1 MKVRKIDIIVVSVI
15 VGLIALFILAL
26 WINLRIYVDESKLK
40 ITDDIS
46 TSDSTLLQNEFGISL
61 PRKAEISAFGYSS
74 DLIVIRV
81 EGVEDLPAFLTD
93 SIHLELDEKKTKT
106 MTDNIFYSLRHDSS
120 PEADMYGTTHKA
132 CILLNSNYQTNPIDY
147 STTTSFFLL
156 DGKLI
161 IEISKTHTTAENR
174 KAIKEIVGA

>member
-61 PRKAEISAFGYSS
+61 PRTAEISAFGYSS

-81 EGVEDLPAFLTD
+81 EGMRSPAIPNRF
-93 SIHLELDEKKTKT
+93 H
-106 MTDNIFYSLRHDSS
+106 
-120 PEADMYGTTHKA
+120 
-132 CILLNSNYQTNPIDY
+132 
-147 STTTSFFLL
+147 SFR
-156 DGKLI
+156 
-161 IEISKTHTTAENR
+161 A
-174 KAIKEIVGA
+174 